1 MILSDIILQSLSQPI
16 GLVKKSDKAFIFG
29 NSAMY
34 DVVNNKLIGSHFDS
48 YFHFMEDEFDS
59 FLTANFD
66 QTKSYILRFKD
77 NTLIKYY
84 YAHFSHMDD
93 ETIILLLT
101 PCLLKKEII
110 ENSFLRNHEYV
121 VDLIENAPICIH
133 ACDPSSGGKLL
144 WANALESKILGVP
157 ESKLV
162 GKCITEVGLSS
173 LICYLY
179 FTIYLHIYI
188 QYIYSLWHMIHL
200 WIFSKRILK
209 LCKK

>member
-1 MILSDIILQSLSQPI
+1 MILSDIILQSISQPI
-16 GLVKKSDKAFIFG
+16 GLIKKTDKAFLFG

-34 DVVNNKLIGSHFDS
+34 DAVNNKLIGSHFDS

-66 QTKSYILRFKD
+66 QTKPYILRFKD
-77 NTLIKYY
+77 NAMIKYFY
-84 YAHFSHMDD
+84 GHFSHMND

-121 VDLIENAPICIH
+121 VDFIENAPLCIH
-133 ACDPSSGGKLL
+133 ACDPSSGGKFL
-144 WANALESKILGVP
+144 WANALQCKILGVP

-162 GKCITEVGLSS
+162 GKCLSEVN
-173 LICYLY
+173 
-179 FTIYLHIYI
+179 
-188 QYIYSLWHMIHL
+188 
-200 WIFSKRILK
+200 
-209 LCKK
+209 